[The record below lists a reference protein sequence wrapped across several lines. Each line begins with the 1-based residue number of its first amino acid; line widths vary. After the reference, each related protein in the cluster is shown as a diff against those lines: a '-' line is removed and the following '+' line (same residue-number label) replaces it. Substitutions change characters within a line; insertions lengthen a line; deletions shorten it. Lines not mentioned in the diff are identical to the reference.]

1 MQIFKSFVILL
12 AMAAVGTVF
21 SQTAPAQTATGQA
34 SPGGATPAKA
44 ADAAATEKALEAALK
59 QQYQLKQQET
69 IKEDLLVG
77 KQERDGVSVRLDA
90 LCHFRG
96 TWSQQ
101 LMGVGLVTGLDR
113 TGDSQSY
120 TATQIAAA
128 NLLKK
133 SNIGVDTTSSNFI
146 AKNLAL
152 VTVTAELPPYSTPGQ
167 RIDLTVSAM
176 GDASSLR
183 NGTLLFTTLKYPG
196 SEEVYAIGEGHISV
210 GGFSA
215 QAGGNKTSRGF
226 VTVGKI
232 PAGGIVQ
239 QAVATNTVFDGKIY
253 LDLEQEDVLTA
264 ERIEEKI
271 TEVFPEFMAHALGA
285 GTVEVTVPK
294 GRSTSW
300 IQSKLMQLNVYANTE
315 AKVVVDERSGTI
327 IIGGNVRLA
336 PCAIARGSISVQ
348 VVQDNFVSQPGAL
361 SGGKTAVASNSTV
374 TATED
379 KAQVS
384 LLRANATVADLADI
398 FQTLKLKAEDII
410 AILENLRAQGALKA
424 KLEIQ

>member
-1 MQIFKSFVILL
+1 MNKILKTAL
-12 AMAAVGTVF
+12 GLTLIAGAAIG
-21 SQTAPAQTATGQA
+21 SAQTAPKAKPAT
-34 SPGGATPAKA
+34 
-44 ADAAATEKALEAALK
+44 DMALEAALK
-59 QQYQLKQQET
+59 QQFLQKQQDNA
-69 IKEDLLVG
+69 KESLAVG
-77 KQERDGVSVRLDA
+77 RQERDGVSVRLDA

-101 LMGVGLVTGLDR
+101 LMGIGLVTGLDR

-133 SNIGVDTTSSNFI
+133 SNVGVDTTSSNFI

-215 QAGGNKTSRGF
+215 QAGGSKTSRGF

-232 PAGGIVQ
+232 PGGAIVQ
-239 QAVATNTVFDGKIY
+239 QAVPTSTVFDGKIY
-253 LDLEQEDVLTA
+253 LDLEQEDVTTA
-264 ERIEEKI
+264 QRIEEKVNQI
-271 TEVFPEFMAHALGA
+271 YPEFLARALGA
-285 GTVEVTVPK
+285 GTIEISAPK
-294 GRSTSW
+294 DRSVSW
-300 IQSKLMQLNVYANTE
+300 IESKLMQLTVFANTE

-348 VVQDNFVSQPGAL
+348 VSQDNFISQPGPL
-361 SGGKTAVASNSTV
+361 SPGTTAAGANTTV
-374 TATED
+374 SANEE

-384 LLRANATVADLADI
+384 LLKANATVADLAEI
-398 FQTLKLKAEDII
+398 FQALKLKAEDII
-410 AILENLRAQGALKA
+410 AILENLKAQGALKA